1 MSYVDLEALR
11 DNSQG
16 HIRYDGRKGDFT
28 SKSPQG
34 STADMAKDK

>member
-1 MSYVDLEALR
+1 MSHVNLEALW

-16 HIRYDGRKGDFT
+16 NIRYDGREGDLT

-34 STADMAKDK
+34 STADMAKDR